1 MKEDED
7 GAKELNDAHEAIVKN
22 EKDNVE
28 AAAKAKADAEKAE
41 AERQKAEYWKKHYK
55 PDGLLHNDDGT
66 RTDPLT
72 NQIVGGVNNHA
83 QIKSQSTISL
93 MQQDTNKSVEE
104 TAKKPEQKDNA
115 KTTLSASQSNSTTA
129 TNSSSV
135 VNETIKVNQ
144 NASGNASGLG

>member
-7 GAKELNDAHEAIVKN
+7 GAKELSDANEAIVKN
-22 EKDNVE
+22 EQAKVE
-28 AAAKAKADAEKAE
+28 AEAKAKADAEKAE
-41 AERQKAEYWKKHYK
+41 AERQKAEYFKKHFK

-66 RTDPLT
+66 RVDPQTGL
-72 NQIVGGVNNHA
+72 IVGGVNNHA

-93 MQQDTNKSVEE
+93 MQQDTNKTVEE
-104 TAKKPEQKDNA
+104 TTKKPEQKDNT
-115 KTTLSASQSNSTTA
+115 KPTLSASQSNSTTA

-144 NASGNASGLG
+144 NVTGNASGLG